1 MSFEEIHHM
10 HEVGE
15 KVRVPRPIKE
25 VLSWEIAADISRRFP
40 GRFAIIELHPANN
53 YDCLT
58 LWDLEQHSPFLYMNR
73 RMASHITN
81 PSNLNWA
88 QVLNAPNRRE
98 VVELIEREM
107 SLASPSETPST
118 EQSSIGP
125 MLITQFLRR
134 TSLNRRNWIAV
145 NGLASGY
152 YGDGVR
158 EDLFATFDI
167 DLQFLADSNPQQ
179 GRMSDGFEYWFFMP
193 YVPSEEEMRPWD
205 ESAKPPAMIDA
216 FRGVLH
222 LNGKKKN
229 LLLEY
234 EKVGRSIEALDIKLL
249 GHIY

>member
-1 MSFEEIHHM
+1 MAFEDIHHM

-25 VLSWEIAADISRRFP
+25 VLSWEIASDIVRRFP

-81 PSNLNWA
+81 PSNLNWT
-88 QVLNAPNRRE
+88 QVLNTPNRRQ

-107 SLASPSETPST
+107 SLGSPSATPST

-125 MLITQFLRR
+125 MLIAQFLRR
-134 TSLNRRNWIAV
+134 TSLSRRNWIAV
-145 NGLASGY
+145 NGLASGS

-158 EDLFATFDI
+158 EELFAAYGMER
-167 DLQFLADSNPQQ
+167 QFLAESNPQQ
-179 GRMSDGFEYWFFMP
+179 GRMSDGYEYWFLMP
-193 YVPSEEEMRPWD
+193 YVSSGDEMRPWD
-205 ESAKPPAMIDA
+205 ESTKPPAMFDA
-216 FRGVLH
+216 VRGVLH
-222 LNGKKKN
+222 RDGKKFN
-229 LLLEY
+229 LLAEY
-234 EKVGRSIEALDIKLL
+234 QKVDRSIEALDLKLL
-249 GHIY
+249 GGIY

>member
-1 MSFEEIHHM
+1 MAFEEIHQM

-15 KVRVPRPIKE
+15 NIQVPRPIKE

-40 GRFAIIELHPANN
+40 NRFAIIELHPANN

-81 PSNLNWA
+81 PSNLNWT
-88 QVLNAPNRRE
+88 QVLNTPNRRH

-125 MLITQFLRR
+125 MLIAQFLHR
-134 TSLNRRNWIAV
+134 TSLNRKNWIAV

-152 YGDGVR
+152 YGDGIHD
-158 EDLFATFDI
+158 DLFAAYGI
-167 DLQFLADSNPQQ
+167 DRKFLTDSNPQQ
-179 GRMSDGFEYWFFMP
+179 GRMSDGYEYWFLMP
-193 YVPSEEEMRPWD
+193 YAPSEEELQPWD
-205 ESAKPPAMIDA
+205 ESAKPPAMFDA
-216 FRGVLH
+216 VRGVLH
-222 LNGKKKN
+222 RNGKKFN
-229 LLLEY
+229 LLAEY
-234 EKVGRSIEALDIKLL
+234 QQVDRSIEALDIKLL
-249 GHIY
+249 GGIY

>member
-1 MSFEEIHHM
+1 
-10 HEVGE
+10 
-15 KVRVPRPIKE
+15 
-25 VLSWEIAADISRRFP
+25 
-40 GRFAIIELHPANN
+40 
-53 YDCLT
+53 
-58 LWDLEQHSPFLYMNR
+58 
-73 RMASHITN
+73 
-81 PSNLNWA
+81 
-88 QVLNAPNRRE
+88 
-98 VVELIEREM
+98 
-107 SLASPSETPST
+107 
-118 EQSSIGP
+118 
-125 MLITQFLRR
+125 
-134 TSLNRRNWIAV
+134 LNRRNWIAV